1 MYIFVYILVNN
12 FAYLSMSIER
22 LHTSYEY
29 LLCLNSSH
37 SGVMLCYLLQI
48 LFSSLFITYRWQILL
63 NKQKM
68 HPIRSVLNYFLVT
81 FIQGNYLMQSGNRA
95 LEHALR
101 VFHRLYSVPSAFP
114 PDTPSTQARKS
125 LKNIVSCL
133 FYTFI
138 APVQW
143 KHIGNSPRM
152 TILLTAPLS
161 VVSLYYYVL

>member
-1 MYIFVYILVNN
+1 MCIFVYILLNN

-68 HPIRSVLNYFLVT
+68 HPIRSVFNYFFSHVYSGKLSHA
-81 FIQGNYLMQSGNRA
+81 IWQQSSRA
-95 LEHALR
+95 R
-101 VFHRLYSVPSAFP
+101 VACFP
-114 PDTPSTQARKS
+114 PFIFSSFSISSRHSIHTSPEKPEKYRFVFI
-125 LKNIVSCL
+125 LYIYRSC
-133 FYTFI
+133 
-138 APVQW
+138 
-143 KHIGNSPRM
+143 
-152 TILLTAPLS
+152 S
-161 VVSLYYYVL
+161 VKT